1 MSDIAAALQKSRQI
15 IEAELAEA
23 RAELAGLEARREEL
37 EALIAQAEAVLSG
50 SPARDTEPRLTLH
63 DALAMILREHG
74 DAPMTARELAAAVNV
89 RGLYRKRDGS
99 PVEVNQIHAR
109 TNNYDE
115 LFEKE
120 GPLIRLRTLPPML
133 ANLPQDLVL
142 FRDDDNGFSSWLDDH
157 PDGYF
162 INTQR
167 IPSSTYLV
175 LHRSS
180 CPHFSR
186 NPEVHW
192 TKDYV
197 KVCSA
202 EHRYLE
208 EWADSALGGEV
219 TLCRTCFGQ

>member
-1 MSDIAAALQKSRQI
+1 VSNIAEALQKSRQI

-23 RAELAGLEARREEL
+23 RAELAALDARREGL
-37 EALIAQAEAVLSG
+37 EALIAQAEAVLGG
-50 SPARDTEPRLTLH
+50 SQARDAESRMTLH
-63 DALAMILREHG
+63 DALVLVLREKG
-74 DAPMTARELAAAVNV
+74 DTPMTARALADAVNE

-99 PVEVNQIHAR
+99 PVEINQIHAR
-109 TNNYDE
+109 ANNYEE
-115 LFEKE
+115 LFEKD
-120 GPLIRLRTLPPML
+120 GSLIRLRTLPPVL
-133 ANLPQDLVL
+133 ANLPQGITV
-142 FRDDDNGFSSWLDDH
+142 FRDDDNGFSGWLDGNL
-157 PDGYF
+157 DGYF
-162 INTQR
+162 INTER
-167 IPSSTYLV
+167 SPGPKYLV

-202 EHRYLE
+202 ERRLLE
-208 EWADSALGGEV
+208 EWAVSAVGGEV